1 MLCICKKNIENFEF
15 LRIMEHQTHV
25 QKMQIG
31 TCIQNI
37 EDDSAKL
44 TNTSGDLD
52 LFLLLKNSGR
62 PRFSIPLMAL

>member
-37 EDDSAKL
+37 EDDGAML

-52 LFLLLKNSGR
+52 LFLPLKNSGR
-62 PRFSIPLMAL
+62 PRFSIPLIAL